1 MNHII
6 INLWHSDI
14 NLMILLQFVVKII
27 NLEIDKFNNNS
38 YSHRFLIA
46 KILLIL
52 KYQIKNRRMQ
62 VIKIS
67 LNLLK

>member
-1 MNHII
+1 
-6 INLWHSDI
+6 
-14 NLMILLQFVVKII
+14 MILLQFVVKII

-67 LNLLK
+67 LNLLNLYLHYK

>member
-1 MNHII
+1 
-6 INLWHSDI
+6 
-14 NLMILLQFVVKII
+14 MILLQFVVKII